1 MHSHESEL
9 ASIDRRFFSALAGQ
23 PLVLDEL
30 LADEFLLIDVF
41 NGTEITK
48 SALVTAIRSGE
59 LKFDEINLID
69 QRVRCDD
76 DRAVVTGWTKM
87 QGRCGDESFEVSGRY
102 THFYA
107 KKLGDEWQLV
117 SHKAHKP
124 RASEDICALG
134 V

>member
-9 ASIDRRFFSALAGQ
+9 ASIDRRFFSALVGQ

-30 LADEFLLIDVF
+30 LADEFLMIDVL

-48 SALVTAIRSGE
+48 SALLTVIRSGE
-59 LKFDEINLID
+59 LKFDEIKLID
-69 QRVRCDD
+69 QRVRCYDSS
-76 DRAVVTGWTKM
+76 AVVTGWTKM
-87 QGRCGDESFEVSGRY
+87 QGRVGGESFEVSRQY
-102 THFYA
+102 THVYA
-107 KKLGDEWQLV
+107 KLGDEWQLA

-124 RASEDICALG
+124 RAFEDICALG